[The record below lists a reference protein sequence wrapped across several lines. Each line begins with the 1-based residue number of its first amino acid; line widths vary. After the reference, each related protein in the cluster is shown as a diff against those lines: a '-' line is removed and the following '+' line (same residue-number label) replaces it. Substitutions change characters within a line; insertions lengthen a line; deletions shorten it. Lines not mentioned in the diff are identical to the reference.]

1 MLKEFCALE
10 STFCPIFQGWS
21 VKIPDFPCHKDKRSW
36 PFHNETES
44 QFCCLLMCLHK
55 TDVIFISLYI
65 IYDPTAGWYNIVG
78 SRLGFLSLPFFLF
91 RVKNSNHND
100 RSQNGTSGERKVFFS
115 HTVLFCGL
123 IYLILHALCGRLDLV
138 PQICFMRVKNSTVTV
153 HYRQH
158 STYVCKL
165 VRRRRIQ
172 MKTYYSPFSRTG
184 VEFLLYF
191 FLS

>member
-1 MLKEFCALE
+1 M
-10 STFCPIFQGWS
+10 TQ
-21 VKIPDFPCHKDKRSW
+21 
-36 PFHNETES
+36 
-44 QFCCLLMCLHK
+44 QQ
-55 TDVIFISLYI
+55 
-65 IYDPTAGWYNIVG
+65 VG
-78 SRLGFLSLPFFLF
+78 TILWGR
-91 RVKNSNHND
+91 D
-100 RSQNGTSGERKVFFS
+100 WVFFHYPS
-115 HTVLFCGL
+115 FYLGLRIQTTMTEVKMEHLEKEKSFFPTVLFCGL
-123 IYLILHALCGRLDLV
+123 IYLILHVLCGRLDLV